1 MSFNKTYGGDYLNVE
16 TLKSDGL
23 VNKPI
28 TIKGVETREFTNP
41 ADNRKWN
48 SFVLSFNETA
58 KTFTLD
64 KKNGKVLASA
74 YGDDEQLWAGK
85 KIMPVVVS
93 DSKKGEV
100 IQLVIPA

>member
-16 TLKSDGL
+16 TLRSDGL

-28 TIKGVETREFTNP
+28 TIKSVDIREFTSQT
-41 ADNRKWN
+41 DGRKWN

-74 YGDDEQLWAGK
+74 YGDDEQQWTGK

-93 DSKKGEV
+93 DSKKGEI